1 MWKPILSH
9 NRDNVLEVVDTYLDK
24 MKSFRD
30 AIAEGDSEKVG
41 ELINEA
47 NRIKRIL
54 K

>member
-1 MWKPILSH
+1 MWKPILSR

-30 AIAEGDSEKVG
+30 AIAAGDEEAVG
-41 ELINEA
+41 KLITEA